1 MAHKKKPYVI
11 GQYRIIDLDKNKE
24 IARNLTQHAVELFI
38 EQTDLDYCE
47 INHYYKIEKQT
58 KKT

>member
-24 IARNLTQHAVELFI
+24 IARNLTQDAVGI
-38 EQTDLDYCE
+38 IYRTDRLRLLR
-47 INHYYKIEKQT
+47 N
-58 KKT
+58 